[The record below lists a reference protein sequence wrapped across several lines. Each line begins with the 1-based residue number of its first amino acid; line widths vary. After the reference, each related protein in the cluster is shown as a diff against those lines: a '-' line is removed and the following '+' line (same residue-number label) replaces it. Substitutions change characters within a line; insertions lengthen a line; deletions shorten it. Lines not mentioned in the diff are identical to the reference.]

1 MADAAPQRPAFCHV
15 DEAGKRTITVLD
27 EKLRPSGV
35 DSRLPWHE
43 LEDADAVYFVSGDQD
58 ALRAARA
65 ARLLV
70 ATARELRTLQGAAVR
85 LDALVGSGEDQGELF
100 RPGDLEPAPGLVV
113 TTSGRLGGWAQP
125 GGPFRPASVTGS
137 VSDAYGCGDV
147 FAAGL
152 TFGLARG
159 DGVDEAL
166 ALAARGR
173 LDRPPP
179 AEDRSGDRQC
189 ARDGRAEGDGPK
201 PGRCRVGAQAAADPC
216 TSLLGRRGPRDRGV
230 PGSGEG
236 AEAGGLPVRRPDDRL
251 LHDGGLRSRERP
263 PGGLLGQAGRG
274 GCASE
279 RVPPA
284 RGRLSHVPAGRGLL
298 GRVGACPRHGPK
310 GGARSGHVGNGGLM
324 WGEVVT

>member
-1 MADAAPQRPAFCHV
+1 MRVAVVGHVEWVEFARVERVPRAGEIAHSLETWEEAAGGGAVAAVQLAKLAGSATLFTALGGDELGRRARAQLAEQGVTVCAMADAAPQRRAFCHV
-15 DEAGKRTITVLD
+15 DEAGERTITVLG
-27 EKLRPSGV
+27 EKLRPSGG

-137 VSDAYGCGDV
+137 VSDTYGCGDV

-166 ALAARGR
+166 ALAARCGAAVLIGR
-173 LDRPPP
+173 GPYTSQLT
-179 AEDRSGDRQC
+179 AED
-189 ARDGRAEGDGPK
+189 
-201 PGRCRVGAQAAADPC
+201 
-216 TSLLGRRGPRDRGV
+216 L
-230 PGSGEG
+230 
-236 AEAGGLPVRRPDDRL
+236 
-251 LHDGGLRSRERP
+251 
-263 PGGLLGQAGRG
+263 
-274 GCASE
+274 
-279 RVPPA
+279 
-284 RGRLSHVPAGRGLL
+284 
-298 GRVGACPRHGPK
+298 
-310 GGARSGHVGNGGLM
+310 
-324 WGEVVT
+324 